1 MSNRE
6 YDLIVVGAG
15 AVGENIADRAV
26 QGGLSA
32 VIVESELVGGDCS
45 YWACMPS
52 KALLRSGMALRAA
65 QKLGGAKQAVIG
77 TLDVSAVFARRNSF
91 THDWDD
97 QNQVEWVKGAGIDLV
112 RGHARFTAPKEVT
125 VTADDGTVTILTAN
139 HAVAVSVGSD
149 ALLPDVPGLADASP
163 WTSRDATSAQEAP
176 KRLAI
181 IGGGVVAT
189 EMATAYAGFGTKV
202 TLIARSG
209 LLSGAEPFAGEMVA
223 DALRELGA
231 TVALGVSPVSVTRDD
246 DGVTLQLSDDS
257 TVTAD
262 ELLVATGRVPRT
274 SDLGLETI
282 GLTPGDWLHT
292 DDTLLVDDFDWLYAC
307 GDVNHR
313 ALLTHQGKYQAR
325 AAGDVIAARALG
337 KSVDD
342 APWGTHVATA
352 DHAAVPQVTFTD
364 PEVASVGLTA
374 EAAKKASYDIR
385 VVDYNIGWVAGAS
398 LQADHYTGQ
407 ARMVVDEERQVIL
420 GVTLVGQDV
429 AEMIHAATVAV
440 VGEVPLAR
448 LWHAVPSYPTMSEL
462 WLRLLEAYGRPD

>member
-1 MSNRE
+1 MANRE

-97 QNQVEWVKGAGIDLV
+97 QSQVEWVKGAGIDLV

-139 HAVAVSVGSD
+139 RAVAVSVVSD

-189 EMATAYAGFGTKV
+189 
-202 TLIARSG
+202 
-209 LLSGAEPFAGEMVA
+209 
-223 DALRELGA
+223 
-231 TVALGVSPVSVTRDD
+231 
-246 DGVTLQLSDDS
+246 
-257 TVTAD
+257 
-262 ELLVATGRVPRT
+262 
-274 SDLGLETI
+274 
-282 GLTPGDWLHT
+282 
-292 DDTLLVDDFDWLYAC
+292 
-307 GDVNHR
+307 
-313 ALLTHQGKYQAR
+313 
-325 AAGDVIAARALG
+325 
-337 KSVDD
+337 
-342 APWGTHVATA
+342 
-352 DHAAVPQVTFTD
+352 
-364 PEVASVGLTA
+364 
-374 EAAKKASYDIR
+374 
-385 VVDYNIGWVAGAS
+385 
-398 LQADHYTGQ
+398 
-407 ARMVVDEERQVIL
+407 
-420 GVTLVGQDV
+420 
-429 AEMIHAATVAV
+429 
-440 VGEVPLAR
+440 
-448 LWHAVPSYPTMSEL
+448 
-462 WLRLLEAYGRPD
+462 